1 MQINDT
7 VIHDDVII
15 NDVISNSTLSAP
27 PYIKNLERTLVMMF
41 GIFYTKC
48 QLSCRLAFIPRKL
61 VMTTLEYGRSIVYSK
76 VLVTTDTHSKVACL
90 TMIGVVGRVML
101 LNSSLMI

>member
-27 PYIKNLERTLVMMF
+27 PYIKKSGENAEADALLCVSLCDVCRYANLFLHPVREEDAPGYRDVIL
-41 GIFYTKC
+41 
-48 QLSCRLAFIPRKL
+48 R
-61 VMTTLEYGRSIVYSK
+61 
-76 VLVTTDTHSKVACL
+76 
-90 TMIGVVGRVML
+90 
-101 LNSSLMI
+101 

>member
-1 MQINDT
+1 MPIKLSSHLHTSEICNDHFRVGET
-7 VIHDDVII
+7 H
-15 NDVISNSTLSAP
+15 
-27 PYIKNLERTLVMMF
+27 
-41 GIFYTKC
+41 
-48 QLSCRLAFIPRKL
+48 
-61 VMTTLEYGRSIVYSK
+61 IVYSK